1 MYQLYFYVPIDYLEQ
16 VKRAVFGAGAGGIG
30 HYEECCFETTGQGQ
44 YRPAKGSQAFS
55 GEIGKLSKV
64 SEVKVEMVCNE
75 ACKNKVQQAL
85 LNAHPYEQV
94 AYGFI
99 SLSN

>member
-16 VKRAVFGAGAGGIG
+16 VKRAVFDAGAGNIG
-30 HYEECCFETTGQGQ
+30 PYEECCFEITGQGQ
-44 YRPAKGSQAFS
+44 YRPVKGSEAFS
-55 GEIGKLSKV
+55 GEVGELSKV
-64 SEVKVEMVCNE
+64 SEVKVEVVCDE
-75 ACKNKVQQAL
+75 ACKDKVQQAL
-85 LNAHPYEQV
+85 LNVHPYEQV